1 MRRSLFALFVLSL
14 VAAVSPAP
22 RAAAQDQAPVTQTP
36 EQAVR
41 VQWATEVRDL
51 RAREKADLASLRERA
66 LFAHGTAGFAQ
77 AQRDLEVAKREW
89 RLRVLDAQ
97 LRYSRQAG
105 RPESAARIE
114 ARMRELRELAARRS
128 SPVGQGGA
136 R

>member
-22 RAAAQDQAPVTQTP
+22 PAAAQEQVLATPGP

-41 VQWATEVRDL
+41 LQWASEVRDL

-66 LFAHGTAGFAQ
+66 VFAYGTAGFAQ

-105 RPESAARIE
+105 KPEAVTHIE
-114 ARMRELRELAARRS
+114 ARMRELRDLAARRS
-128 SPVGQGGA
+128 APAGQAGA